1 MLVRHRK
8 RSLDSPELNITA
20 FLNLMVVL
28 IPFLL
33 LSAAFSQLSILELYL
48 PVKTEGLD
56 QLDKKKERPQF
67 EIILL
72 ENQLIL
78 NEKKTG
84 LIVSFPAL
92 KGGDINITAM
102 QDVLVK
108 IKARYPEISQ
118 IFILASDKI
127 SYEKLVVVMD
137 NARAIVVNINGKPS
151 LRELFPDI
159 ALGAVPDEFKKK

>member
-8 RSLDSPELNITA
+8 RSIEPPELNITA

-33 LSAAFSQLSILELYL
+33 MSAAFSQLSILELYL
-48 PVKTEGLD
+48 PLKTDGLD
-56 QLDKKKERPQF
+56 KVDKKNERPQF

-72 ENQLIL
+72 ADRLIV

-84 LIVSFPAL
+84 PVVNLPAL
-92 KGGDINITAM
+92 KDGHLNITGM
-102 QDVLVK
+102 QDALVK

-127 SYEKLVVVMD
+127 SYEKLVSVMD
-137 NARAIVVNINGKPS
+137 NARAIVVNISGEPS

-159 ALGAVPDEFKKK
+159 SLGAVPAEFKKK